1 MQDCSGAASHQGL
14 TWCPAKDKP
23 NARVLNE
30 KPNIL
35 EEKVIWLQTHDK
47 DCSGLYGMLPL
58 AKGMPVALTD
68 HVDRNPQKNLLRGR
82 IGYIDS
88 WVVPDDDHGVF
99 SDGIR
104 IL

>member
-1 MQDCSGAASHQGL
+1 M
-14 TWCPAKDKP
+14 
-23 NARVLNE
+23 LNE

-35 EEKVIWLQTHDK
+35 EEKKIWLQRHDK

-82 IGYIDS
+82 IGYID
-88 WVVPDDDHGVF
+88 P
-99 SDGIR
+99 
-104 IL
+104 